1 MLLQRVSASCGQK
14 AERVR
19 DDPSRASEIG
29 RFCEGEEAHSFER
42 CLDAEVCR
50 LPAALSQLFGP
61 AILRGADAMR
71 GRPSDCKGF
80 RQRFVER
87 SNYPQASE

>member
-29 RFCEGEEAHSFER
+29 RFCEGEEAHNSCGGRMRVDRAGSER
-42 CLDAEVCR
+42 WRSGRIGCVQHRD
-50 LPAALSQLFGP
+50 LPHSQPPQYLGLS
-61 AILRGADAMR
+61 AW
-71 GRPSDCKGF
+71 
-80 RQRFVER
+80 
-87 SNYPQASE
+87 